1 MRFKLNL
8 PNDYGSEADYAAAV
22 AAAYGDETPDGIDE
36 AELREPIFV
45 AAEESGLSFIRT
57 TDYGAEWAGTAEQF
71 DACRSRLPVWARPYA
86 SIIEEG

>member
-8 PNDYGSEADYAAAV
+8 PNDYGSEGDYAEAV
-22 AAAYGDETPDGIDE
+22 AAAYGDEAPDAIDE
-36 AELREPIFV
+36 VELREPIFV

-71 DACRSRLPVWARPYA
+71 EACIGKLPAWARPYA
-86 SIIEEG
+86 SIIEE

>member
-8 PNDYGSEADYAAAV
+8 PNDYGSEGDYAEAV
-22 AAAYGDETPDGIDE
+22 AAAYGDEAPDAIDE
-36 AELREPIFV
+36 VELSEPIFV

-71 DACRSRLPVWARPYA
+71 EACIGKLPAWARPYA
-86 SIIEEG
+86 SIIEE